1 MNLED
6 QIRNIPDLKT
16 RLDRYMELQGGRT
29 VMTSE
34 VSAILGL
41 DTVGADRYLEEWG
54 VKHDKDCSTVSV
66 NPRGVKVYPTILK
79 DPQIRLQGEV
89 RKRKIVARKKYW
101 DARREWDDL

>member
-6 QIRNIPDLKT
+6 QIRNIPDLRT

-34 VSAILGL
+34 VSALLGL

-79 DPQIRLQGEV
+79 DPQTRLQGEV

-101 DARREWDDL
+101 DARRDWDEL

>member
-1 MNLED
+1 MNLID

-41 DTVGADRYLEEWG
+41 DTIGADRYLEEWS

-89 RKRKIVARKKYW
+89 RKRKIIARKKYW

>member
-1 MNLED
+1 MNLID

-29 VMTSE
+29 IMTEE
-34 VSAILGL
+34 VCTLLGL
-41 DTVGADRYLEEWG
+41 DTVDGDRYLEEWCA
-54 VKHDKDCSTVSV
+54 KHDNDCSTVSMH
-66 NPRGVKVYPTILK
+66 PRGVKVYPTVLK
-79 DPQIRLQGEV
+79 DPQIRLQGEA